1 MLETR
6 KINFKVS
13 AIDGNPSI
21 TWKMLLIFVLY
32 FIREIPKIY
41 LTNKKIQDYNSISVK
56 MSQTINAMTKRVTVS
71 GKLQRAGEGGRPVQ
85 VEGQRK
91 SLPSRQ
97 DKRQEPDSP
106 SGRGF
111 LDE

>member
-56 MSQTINAMTKRVTVS
+56 MSQTTNAMTKRVTVS

-97 DKRQEPDSP
+97 DKSQGLRFP
-106 SGRGF
+106 
-111 LDE
+111 